1 MRHLTPYRKRNT
13 GKRYLSFIGLVCFL
27 IAYCQQLT
35 AQALLCIGQRAPY
48 ELRLADQPDIRLAGV
63 DSFFVISA
71 QRIAI
76 RRQSETHF
84 RVYNTRFEVVSQVP
98 VEAVKSAGHPYF
110 AFRLAGKWGLA
121 DSVGNLLIKP
131 RYQAVGRVS
140 EGLVALLDNDQWG
153 FADLRGKWKIK
164 PRFASSALQDS
175 APAFSG
181 GFALMLD
188 PQSGGWRY
196 LKKDGQFRGSRAYPE
211 AYPYLYGHAWVRED
225 AGFYLINTDGSPVLG
240 PYFDIVPNPG
250 SALVP
255 VLNKELFGFVDVR
268 AARERSSCRFLEV
281 SPSTNAHA
289 AVLTTQGWTL
299 IDSLGRLCKSDYFDY
314 IESTGTDSYVFYTG
328 EHDDRWAG
336 LLSNN
341 CSIEVPA
348 VWRFISAFR
357 NGFAVASADS
367 EHFFLIDPSGKS
379 YLRELGFRQISTPV
393 NGFVLARNSEEYV
406 IYSVRDLKT
415 PIDRLPVQ
423 LQLRLVPLE

>member
-1 MRHLTPYRKRNT
+1 M
-13 GKRYLSFIGLVCFL
+13 
-27 IAYCQQLT
+27 
-35 AQALLCIGQRAPY
+35 
-48 ELRLADQPDIRLAGV
+48 ADQPDVRLSGV

-71 QRIAI
+71 ERIAI
-76 RRQSETHF
+76 RLQTETYF
-84 RVYNTRFEVVSQVP
+84 RVYNARFEVVSQVP

-140 EGLVALLDNDQWG
+140 EGLVALLDNGQWG

-164 PRFASSALQDS
+164 PRFAWSALQDS

-188 PQSGGWRY
+188 AQSGGWRY

-211 AYPYLYGHAWVRED
+211 AYPYLFGHAWVRED
-225 AGFYLINTDGSPVLG
+225 EGFYLINTDGKPVLG

-250 SALVP
+250 SSLVP
-255 VLNKELFGFVDVR
+255 VLNNELFGFVDVQT
-268 AARERSSCRFLEV
+268 AKERSGCRFLEV
-281 SPSTNAHA
+281 SPPTNSHA

-314 IESTGTDSYVFYTG
+314 IESTGTNSYVFYTG
-328 EHDDRWAG
+328 ESDDRWAG
-336 LLSNN
+336 LLSSN

-348 VWRFISAFR
+348 VWRYISTFR
-357 NGFAVASADS
+357 NGFAVASANR
-367 EHFFLIDPSGKS
+367 EHFFLIDPSGKP
-379 YLRELGFRQISTPV
+379 YLREQGYRQLSTPV
-393 NGFVLARNSEEYV
+393 NGIVLARNTEEYV
-406 IYSVRDLKT
+406 LYSVDRLNT

-423 LQLRLVPLE
+423 LHVRLIPLE